1 MERFSYSATINE
13 FLETPFDT
21 IFGKLNNDGGD
32 SKLLQ
37 KGAWNSEINILK
49 ETLKSYAQEDAWIIF
64 EYALIRL
71 GKRMDVVLLLR
82 ERVFV
87 LEFKVGSEEFLNDD
101 LKQVLDYAL
110 DLKNFHQTSRDRTII
125 PILIA
130 TEAELKEKQLTG
142 EHYEDNIYYPIKT
155 NALELKNTI
164 DALLNIE
171 IPKIDY
177 KQKLAEWV
185 KGRYEPT
192 PTIIEAAKA
201 LYLNHSVEDI
211 TKHEAAGEQLD
222 KTTNYCLK
230 IIKETKERKGKSI
243 LFITGVPGSGK
254 TLIGLNVAIKQSEQ
268 GEGTSDKAVYLS
280 GNEPLV
286 AVLTEALARDKVQ
299 QENEKKD
306 GDKKKLGIEEAR
318 RQVKQFIQMIY
329 RYRNQMMSKLKLP
342 IINGELEF
350 NPNVELK
357 DDDAGYA
364 EIENIA
370 IFDEAQRAW
379 HKEKL
384 SGWLKQK
391 KKIENFPMSEGQFL
405 IWSLDQRKD
414 WAVIIC
420 LVGGGQEIHS
430 GEAGIGEWIR
440 ALNDSFPEW
449 QVYISEKLSDKEYAE
464 GNLKS
469 LLEKN
474 KNVHNSEELHLGV
487 SMRSFRAENL
497 STMVHYLLE
506 GDIEKTKEIYQKLK
520 DKYPIVLTRE
530 LNTAKQWL
538 RTKARGNERYGLV
551 VSSKAARL
559 KPISIDV
566 RSKPNTVHWFL
577 DGINDVRSSVFLED
591 AAQEFD
597 VQGLELDY
605 VGLIWD
611 GDLRRCGNEWQHF
624 EFDGGSNWD
633 NINKEERRQ
642 YQLNSYRVLLTR
654 ARQGMI
660 ICVPKGDE
668 KDRTRS
674 PKYYDGTYNY
684 LKSIGFE
691 EI

>member
-299 QENEKKD
+299 QENEKRNS
-306 GDKKKLGIEEAR
+306 DKKKLGIEEAR

-357 DDDAGYA
+357 DDEAGYA

-391 KKIENFPMSEGQFL
+391 KKIEDFPMSEGQFL

-464 GNLKS
+464 GDLQS

-474 KNVHNSEELHLGV
+474 ENVHNSEELHLGV

-497 STMVHYLLE
+497 STMIHYLLE

-530 LNTAKQWL
+530 LNAAKQWL

-577 DGINDVRSSVFLED
+577 DGMNDVRSSVFLED

-611 GDLRRCGNEWQHF
+611 GDLRRGDNEWQHF

-668 KDRTRS
+668 NDSTRS
-674 PKYYDGTYNY
+674 PKIYNGTYEY

>member
-299 QENEKKD
+299 QENEKRNS
-306 GDKKKLGIEEAR
+306 DKKKLGIEEAR

-391 KKIENFPMSEGQFL
+391 KKIEDFPMSEGQFL

-449 QVYISEKLSDKEYAE
+449 QVYISAKLTDKEYAE
-464 GNLKS
+464 GDLKS

-474 KNVHNSEELHLGV
+474 HNVNNSEELHLGV

-530 LNTAKQWL
+530 LNAAKQWL

-551 VSSKAARL
+551 VSFKAARL

-577 DGINDVRSSVFLED
+577 DGMNDVRSSVFLED

-611 GDLRRCGNEWQHF
+611 GDLRRGDNEWQHF

-668 KDRTRS
+668 NDSTRS
-674 PKYYDGTYNY
+674 PKIYNGTYEY
-684 LKSIGFE
+684 LKSIGFD

>member
-49 ETLKSYAQEDAWIIF
+49 ETLKSYAQEAAWIIF

-110 DLKNFHQTSRDRTII
+110 DLKNFHQTSRDRIII

-130 TEAELKEKQLTG
+130 TEAELKDKQLIG

-155 NALELKNTI
+155 NARELKNTI
-164 DALLNIE
+164 DTLLNIG

-268 GEGTSDKAVYLS
+268 GEGNSDKAVYLS

-299 QENEKKD
+299 QEKEKKD
-306 GDKKKLGIEEAR
+306 GDEKKIGIEEAR

-350 NPNVELK
+350 NPNIELK
-357 DDDAGYA
+357 DDEAGYA

-391 KKIENFPMSEGQFL
+391 KKIEDFPMSEGQFL

-464 GNLKS
+464 GDLQS

-474 KNVHNSEELHLGV
+474 ENVHNSEELHLGV

-497 STMVHYLLE
+497 STMIHYLLE

-530 LNTAKQWL
+530 LDTAKQWL

-660 ICVPKGDE
+660 ICVPRGDE
-668 KDRTRS
+668 KDSTRS
-674 PKYYDGTYNY
+674 PKHYDGTYNY